1 MANLAMFCVSGS
13 NKQARDSMF
22 GFLLVSLS
30 FGFNISKT
38 GSRYS
43 MFSLIKCP
51 QTSVDTSDVLF
62 LAEWIRSPEN
72 DGQPRNVLRLCL
84 K

>member
-1 MANLAMFCVSGS
+1 
-13 NKQARDSMF
+13 
-22 GFLLVSLS
+22 
-30 FGFNISKT
+30 
-38 GSRYS
+38 